1 MRHSSTLARFARL
14 PLALLLL
21 VSPLAAATMTT
32 GSNSSR
38 LTWGD
43 VTQGGGVS
51 TATNAA
57 SGAFDRQYLET
68 EVDVAG
74 YWSLGGGLEYGEGTI
89 DCLHREAMEEM
100 GLEIDITG
108 HFYTTDF
115 FQQALFYENTQLI
128 SIYYK
133 ATLKEPHLLK
143 TSTKKHDFD
152 MKEGSQSFRWV
163 NVQTLSTSELSFP
176 IDQKVLQLLQDG
188 IRIKIGVDQSL

>member
-1 MRHSSTLARFARL
+1 MPHPQFTIRVYALIINENNEILLSDEFVLNTL
-14 PLALLLL
+14 
-21 VSPLAAATMTT
+21 MTK
-32 GSNSSR
+32 
-38 LTWGD
+38 
-43 VTQGGGVS
+43 
-51 TATNAA
+51 
-57 SGAFDRQYLET
+57 FP
-68 EVDVAG
+68 
-74 YWSLGGGLEYGEGTI
+74 GGGLEYGEGTI